1 MLPGEIVEELDL
13 PGGPAPV
20 AALPE
25 AAVEAPWRRR
35 LSGVRLI
42 AAGWLVLVVVPCAL
56 APVLPLPDPEAGQ
69 GAIAASPGSG
79 HILGTD
85 QLGRDILSR
94 ILWGGRT
101 SFFVAA
107 LTTGIA
113 MFLGLAF
120 GISAGYFRR
129 RIDWVIAGVA
139 DFVLAFPA
147 LILLIVITSVFG
159 LSIRNL
165 VLGLS
170 ILGTP
175 AFVRIARAHA
185 MTVSQREFVLAARGS
200 GARNGRIMV
209 RHILPRRGGAG
220 GGLRADVRGGGVR
233 GRGLAELPGPRGAA
247 AHAELGRDDR
257 GRAALARSRAA
268 HRARAVDRA
277 DRHRAGAQLPRR
289 PPGTA
294 RPPPLIDFRRGVLA
308 PGMAAMATDSG
319 ARTRSRGV
327 RGQR

>member
-1 MLPGEIVEELDL
+1 MLPGEIVEELDVA
-13 PGGPAPV
+13 GGAAPV
-20 AALPE
+20 ATLSE
-25 AAVEAPWRRR
+25 AAVEVRPRRRR
-35 LSGVRLI
+35 LSGIRLI
-42 AAGWLVLVVVPCAL
+42 AAAWLALVVVLCAL
-56 APVLPLPDPEAGQ
+56 APVLPLPDPEGT
-69 GAIAASPGSG
+69 GGGTIAASPGSG

-101 SFFVAA
+101 SIFVAA

-120 GISAGYFRR
+120 GIVAGYFRR

-147 LILLIVITSVFG
+147 LILLIVLTSVFG

-200 GARNGRIMV
+200 GARNGRIML
-209 RHILPRRGGAG
+209 RHILPSVVGPVAAYALTFAAVVFVAEGSLSFLGLGVPPPTPSWGGMIAAG
-220 GGLRADVRGGGVR
+220 RPWL
-233 GRGLAELPGPRGAA
+233 
-247 AHAELGRDDR
+247 
-257 GRAALARSRAA
+257 
-268 HRARAVDRA
+268 DRA
-277 DRHRAGAQLPRR
+277 LHIVLVPSIV
-289 PPGTA
+289 
-294 RPPPLIDFRRGVLA
+294 LIATVLA
-308 PGMAAMATDSG
+308 LNFLGDRQELAG
-319 ARTRSRGV
+319 RRR
-327 RGQR
+327 

>member
-13 PGGPAPV
+13 PGGPTPV
-20 AALPE
+20 ATLPE
-25 AAVEAPWRRR
+25 AAVQAPRRRR
-35 LSGVRLI
+35 LSGIRLI
-42 AAGWLVLVVVPCAL
+42 AAAWLVLVVVLCAL

-120 GISAGYFRR
+120 GIIAGYFRG

-147 LILLIVITSVFG
+147 LILLIVLTSVFG

-209 RHILPRRGGAG
+209 RHILPSVVGPVAAYALTFAAVVFVAEGSLSFLGLGVPPPTPSWGGMIAAG
-220 GGLRADVRGGGVR
+220 RPWL
-233 GRGLAELPGPRGAA
+233 
-247 AHAELGRDDR
+247 
-257 GRAALARSRAA
+257 
-268 HRARAVDRA
+268 DRA
-277 DRHRAGAQLPRR
+277 LHIVLVPSIV
-289 PPGTA
+289 
-294 RPPPLIDFRRGVLA
+294 LIATVLA
-308 PGMAAMATDSG
+308 LNFLGDRQEQPG
-319 ARTRSRGV
+319 RR
-327 RGQR
+327 